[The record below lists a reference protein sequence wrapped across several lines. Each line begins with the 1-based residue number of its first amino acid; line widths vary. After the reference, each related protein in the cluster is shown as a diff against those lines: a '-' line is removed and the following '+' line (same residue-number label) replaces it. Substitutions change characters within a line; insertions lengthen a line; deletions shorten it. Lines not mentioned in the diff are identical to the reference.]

1 MVDYKE
7 RLVKLRLDEESS
19 SEDENVDSEEEIKIV
34 DEDSEDM
41 NSDDEGMEAL
51 QSRHNG
57 ILVIKTTEEEEVVE
71 APAKEGEAEAK
82 EAEDKEEGNEKK
94 KKTFKYYRCYMPQW
108 RHKVKKKRLVWET
121 SIEVK
126 PAAASMKAAEP
137 VMAAPDDFGETPM
150 G

>member
-41 NSDDEGMEAL
+41 NSDDEGIEAL

-57 ILVIKTTEEEEVVE
+57 ILVIKTTEEE
-71 APAKEGEAEAK
+71 
-82 EAEDKEEGNEKK
+82 
-94 KKTFKYYRCYMPQW
+94 
-108 RHKVKKKRLVWET
+108 
-121 SIEVK
+121 
-126 PAAASMKAAEP
+126 
-137 VMAAPDDFGETPM
+137 
-150 G
+150 